1 MLVSTRWIR
10 YKISKWEGNKMNKLA
25 KIDNKKKQNN
35 HCNKYNS
42 TKKIESLSTLEGYHS
57 KWKIKKY
64 IISLEAA
71 IMLKKVLFMVK
82 IQMEERM
89 VLVQYFLKNKKMLKK
104 QLNNSMANQLG
115 TDF

>member
-1 MLVSTRWIR
+1 
-10 YKISKWEGNKMNKLA
+10 
-25 KIDNKKKQNN
+25 
-35 HCNKYNS
+35 
-42 TKKIESLSTLEGYHS
+42 
-57 KWKIKKY
+57 
-64 IISLEAA
+64 LEAA